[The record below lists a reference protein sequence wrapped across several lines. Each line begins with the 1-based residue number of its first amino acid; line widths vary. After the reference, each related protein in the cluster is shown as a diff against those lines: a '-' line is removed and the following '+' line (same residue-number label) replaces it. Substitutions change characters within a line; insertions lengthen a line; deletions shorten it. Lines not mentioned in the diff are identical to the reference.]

1 MAIDRETGPRPRTED
16 DVIRMERARQL
27 WDEALD
33 PRGTTVDQY
42 LRSRAFDE
50 RKPLTIFLKLLTLA
64 GETLK

>member
-33 PRGTTVDQY
+33 PRGP
-42 LRSRAFDE
+42 LSINISGRA
-50 RKPLTIFLKLLTLA
+50 RLTSENLLPFF
-64 GETLK
+64 